1 MGFAIDRY
9 WKKEPFWFEN
19 QPKDLQIKLLAD
31 YRLSNM
37 EPKELQKQKRAAQIE
52 QFHINRSK
60 FSKGGAV

>member
-9 WKKEPFWFEN
+9 WNKEPFWFEN

-60 FSKGGAV
+60 FSKNGAV

>member
-9 WKKEPFWFEN
+9 WNQEPFWFEN
-19 QPKDLQIKLLAD
+19 QPTNLQIKLLAD

-37 EPKELQKQKRAAQIE
+37 EPKELQKEKRAAQIE